1 MDHKEYVEWIKN
13 IKSEKLLEMMKQGQK
28 KAQVQWFRWSFNP
41 TKINWQIDEKVKS
54 VYANF
59 EVGDYG
65 FVVEKIEGEPN
76 VRLRGNNGRN
86 FVEYRSN
93 QMHEIFEKVERVAGW
108 GFNS

>member
-59 EVGDYG
+59 
-65 FVVEKIEGEPN
+65 
-76 VRLRGNNGRN
+76 
-86 FVEYRSN
+86 VEYRSN